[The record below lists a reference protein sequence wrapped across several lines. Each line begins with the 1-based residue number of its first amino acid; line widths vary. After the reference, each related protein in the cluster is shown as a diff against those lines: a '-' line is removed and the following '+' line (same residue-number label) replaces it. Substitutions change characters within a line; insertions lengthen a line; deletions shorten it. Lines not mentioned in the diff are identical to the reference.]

1 MKYGSRFRSTGAK
14 LAAVGAAAA
23 VLVGCT
29 TTTTQEPNGSGT
41 AEDAFPSGTV
51 TIVVPYGAG
60 GTTDVAARRL
70 GIGLELLLDRTVIIK
85 NTPGGSGI
93 PGTTEVATA
102 KADGSTILFAVG
114 NVFTQS
120 ELRET
125 SYDFDSFEPITGIF
139 GQAYILAVDADSPW
153 QTYEEFIDRDTV
165 SYSASG
171 WGDAQ
176 HLDNTLLWD
185 QLGIE
190 ATAVPFDGNA
200 TATQALIGGTVDSA
214 LSDASVLMPYIES
227 GDLRAL
233 AVLTPEAERLEYLPE
248 VPTFEELGVDTSQFI
263 LPYWGFV
270 APAGTPE
277 AVIDIWRDAIT
288 SAAGT
293 AEFQTFASENRFLMM
308 TDEAAAGWYEQE
320 RTDASGYADLL
331 KRFGIEL
338 K

>member
-1 MKYGSRFRSTGAK
+1 MKFGHKLRGAGLK
-14 LAAVGAAAA
+14 LALVGATVA
-23 VLVGCT
+23 LVAGCT
-29 TTTTQEPNGSGT
+29 ADVDNGGEGEDVFPAGT
-41 AEDAFPSGTV
+41 A

-70 GIGLELLLDRTVIIK
+70 GIGLELLLDRTVIVK

-125 SYDFDSFEPITGIF
+125 SYDFDSFTPITGLF

-153 QTYEEFIDRDTV
+153 ETYEDFIDRDSV
-165 SYSASG
+165 NFAASG

-176 HLDNTLLWD
+176 HLDNTVLYD
-185 QLGIE
+185 QLGID

-200 TATQALIGGTVDSA
+200 SATQALIGGTVDSA
-214 LSDASVLMPYIES
+214 ISDASVLMPYIES

-233 AVLTPEAERLEYLPE
+233 AVLTPEGERLEYLSE
-248 VPTFEELGVDTSQFI
+248 VPTFEELGVDTSEFI

-270 APAGTPE
+270 APAGTPDE
-277 AVIDIWRDAIT
+277 VIAIWRDAIQ

-293 AEFQTFASENRFLMM
+293 GEFLAFADQNRFLMM
-308 TDEAAAGWYEQE
+308 TEDAASTWYEDE
-320 RTDASGYADLL
+320 RTGASNYVDLL
-331 KRFGIEL
+331 KRYGIEL